1 VNGMERCRTMGKAGR
16 SRSRSSHGRADHGAA
31 TAEVAVALPAVVAL
45 LGLLLAGA
53 TAALT
58 QLQLEK
64 AAQAAVRQ
72 LGRGEPEGQAA
83 ATARRIAGEGAVLS
97 AAAVGGWVSVQVTA
111 QVPGPWGPVGG
122 WTLAAEATIPAEP
135 AGTGTAPGAGSGYG
149 R

>member
-1 VNGMERCRTMGKAGR
+1 MEHSRSMGKAGR
-16 SRSRSSHGRADHGAA
+16 SRSRSAQGRADHGAA

-83 ATARRIAGEGAVLS
+83 ATARRIAGDGAVFS
-97 AAAVGGWVSVQVTA
+97 AATAGGWVSVKVTA
-111 QVPGPWGPVGG
+111 QVPGPWGPLGG

-135 AGTGTAPGAGSGYG
+135 AGTGSAPGAGGSHG